1 MKKNGFTLVELIAVI
16 VILGLLI
23 AFAVPSVLTISEKM
37 KADMFCT
44 KIENIEDAANLYGD
58 DKFNDLK
65 SINEEGITV
74 DMLESASES
83 ELNGYID
90 DKYVLKVT
98 LTELIR
104 NNKLTPDNDDSSCG
118 VVIEDEKIPCIVDP
132 RDEKVGLD
140 DTYVLIFKRNNR
152 IYSRYQYNEADK
164 DLCEK

>member
-1 MKKNGFTLVELIAVI
+1 MKKKNGFTLVELIAVI

-23 AFAVPSVLTISEKM
+23 TFAVPSVLSVSEKM

-65 SINEEGITV
+65 SINEAGITV

-83 ELNGYID
+83 ELEDYVANQ
-90 DKYVLKVT
+90 YVLKVT

-104 NNKLTPDNDDSSCG
+104 SNKLNTDK
-118 VVIEDEKIPCIVDP
+118 DEAPYIVDP
-132 RDEKVGLD
+132 RDENVGLD
-140 DTYVLIFKRNNR
+140 DTYVLVFKRNNR
-152 IYSRYQYNEADK
+152 IYSRYQYSEEDK
-164 DLCEK
+164 EICKK

>member
-23 AFAVPSVLTISEKM
+23 AFAVPSVLSVSEKM

-58 DKFNDLK
+58 DKFNNLK
-65 SINEEGITV
+65 SINEAGITV

-83 ELNGYID
+83 ELDEYVN
-90 DKYVLKVT
+90 DKYVLKVS

-104 NNKLTPDNDDSSCG
+104 SNKLTTDNDEDSCG
-118 VVIEDEKIPCIVDP
+118 TGSGTEKIPCIVDP
-132 RDEKVGLD
+132 RDENVGLD

-164 DLCEK
+164 NLCKK

>member
-23 AFAVPSVLTISEKM
+23 AFAVPSVLTVSEKM

-44 KIENIEDAANLYGD
+44 KIENIEDAANLYGN

-65 SINEEGITV
+65 SINEGGITV
-74 DMLESASES
+74 DMLENASES
-83 ELNGYID
+83 ELNGYIAN
-90 DKYVLKVT
+90 KYVLRVP

-104 NNKLTPDNDDSSCG
+104 NNKLNTDK
-118 VVIEDEKIPCIVDP
+118 DEAPYIVDP

>member
-23 AFAVPSVLTISEKM
+23 AFAVPSVLTVSEKM

-65 SINEEGITV
+65 SINEAGITV
-74 DMLESASES
+74 DMLETASES
-83 ELNGYID
+83 KLNEYVSN
-90 DKYVLKVT
+90 KYVLKVP

-104 NNKLTPDNDDSSCG
+104 NNKLNTDND
-118 VVIEDEKIPCIVDP
+118 EAPYIVDP
-132 RDEKVGLD
+132 RDDKIGLD

-164 DLCEK
+164 NLCKN